1 MLEVLDVA
9 KNNKDGHT
17 FRNFQ
22 TKWRVF
28 PFIQYGVHNSI
39 GEKG

>member
-1 MLEVLDVA
+1 MLEVTDFS
-9 KNNKDGHT
+9 KNNKDGT
-17 FRNFQ
+17 PFRNFQ
-22 TKWRVF
+22 IKWRVF